1 MEIGKRYFFKTLSH
15 YYLGE
20 LVHQTAVHAV
30 IKDASEVYETG
41 ALAEFFGKGKVKI
54 CERVPDGWMV
64 PLSGTCIGPW
74 LHDLP
79 KEAILSNQ

>member
-1 MEIGKRYFFKTLSH
+1 MDNGKKYVFKTLAH

-20 LVHQTAVHAV
+20 LVSTTPTHAI
-30 IKDASEVYETG
+30 IKNASEVYETG
-41 ALAEFFGKGKVKI
+41 LLDDFYGKGKVKA

-79 KEAILSNQ
+79 TTAIGV